1 MHAGHYPNSGDLKT
15 DAMHLFYIYLL
26 YERGKRFKYSTS
38 RYSMRMVFAVLL
50 LYFIDVTHAMDNA
63 DGSSGPRCGVFE
75 GTAAAFAQWVITF
88 KAWIAWK
95 RPELIAL
102 MNGKRRPRP
111 VRNPAGAIVN
121 TDDRDEWDIRNT
133 QLYGAIVSFVHT
145 PIQASLHVVADGRG
159 TKALKYLS
167 NTFGSQTVGDR
178 AEATARLQ
186 KSYFDQRA
194 KMNEADVIRQ
204 FNEMSLARADIIS
217 AGGAAIDL
225 LPPSPPPSPPATE
238 EDAHFG
244 ASEVEELQE
253 ELHAAEATLRQALVR
268 VEQLNLRL
276 AAAERAR
283 LHYFLPGQNVAHLG
297 WRWVHTDSQSRE
309 SRLQLFGEQRH
320 AGCSFRAPHGPSM
333 RCYDTTSDELLLCI
347 HRGLSFWAYRPPQ
360 SRQRQEGTSAEH
372 AGLPLSDACTSEPP
386 PKRVAGRHR
395 MDEGESLGWQYYGT
409 FLSVPERIELINEQ
423 RLDDCCD
430 FRRQIFPST
439 DFLNVSAADL
449 LHEVRHEQTTW
460 WACRWRGSTPEPYH
474 L

>member
-1 MHAGHYPNSGDLKT
+1 MHKALTTHVRMHAGHYPNSGDLKT

-217 AGGAAIDL
+217 AGGAAID
-225 LPPSPPPSPPATE
+225 
-238 EDAHFG
+238 
-244 ASEVEELQE
+244 
-253 ELHAAEATLRQALVR
+253 
-268 VEQLNLRL
+268 
-276 AAAERAR
+276 
-283 LHYFLPGQNVAHLG
+283 
-297 WRWVHTDSQSRE
+297 
-309 SRLQLFGEQRH
+309 
-320 AGCSFRAPHGPSM
+320 
-333 RCYDTTSDELLLCI
+333 DELLISLFENSLPI
-347 HRGLSFWAYRPPQ
+347 SYSHIRQMVRYAKHRRFQAYYDDLLSQVKAELR
-360 SRQRQEGTSAEH
+360 SSQRDSVGAFYTGTIDPND
-372 AGLPLSDACTSEPP
+372 LKP
-386 PKRVAGRHR
+386 PKGKGKGKGKGAGKGKGKGKGKTSWSRPMPCFNCLSHDHGVVNCPESRVTCAHCGGQHNSALCPSKHSVDPR
-395 MDEGESLGWQYYGT
+395 MQ
-409 FLSVPERIELINEQ
+409 V
-423 RLDDCCD
+423 
-430 FRRQIFPST
+430 
-439 DFLNVSAADL
+439 
-449 LHEVRHEQTTW
+449 
-460 WACRWRGSTPEPYH
+460 
-474 L
+474 